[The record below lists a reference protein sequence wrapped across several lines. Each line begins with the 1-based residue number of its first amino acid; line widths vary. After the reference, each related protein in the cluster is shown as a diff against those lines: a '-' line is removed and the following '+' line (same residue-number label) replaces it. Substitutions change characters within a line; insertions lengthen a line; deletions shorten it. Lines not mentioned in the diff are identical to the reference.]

1 MQFEISH
8 EFDAPLDSIELA
20 MMSPDLGP
28 LLGNTHNSLESV
40 EALTHDLEGESF
52 RRVWRFQAR
61 APLKILSGYNITREM
76 MTWEEHSTY
85 ERRSRT
91 ASWHVVPRGEDAG
104 DAPWRRH
111 FSSEGSYHLEPLE
124 DGRTRRTVRGEMAIH
139 LKLIGKVVERIAVAE
154 LRKAYDAEAEA
165 LRTLCTLP

>member
-1 MQFEISH
+1 M
-8 EFDAPLDSIELA
+8 
-20 MMSPDLGP
+20 
-28 LLGNTHNSLESV
+28 
-40 EALTHDLEGESF
+40 
-52 RRVWRFQAR
+52 
-61 APLKILSGYNITREM
+61 
-76 MTWEEHSTY
+76 
-85 ERRSRT
+85 
-91 ASWHVVPRGEDAG
+91 VPRGEDAG